1 MLLAPLRLLAML
13 TISSGRPARDAIQFT
28 LDLDTL
34 EAKDDG
40 NACYNTKNLSKA
52 EMAEQRRLAKKRKHK
67 DAKDEGKGA
76 NGTEMISSVA
86 ASSQANLAKKRKVSE
101 MAAKVDDAKAT

>member
-1 MLLAPLRLLAML
+1 
-13 TISSGRPARDAIQFT
+13 
-28 LDLDTL
+28 
-34 EAKDDG
+34 
-40 NACYNTKNLSKA
+40 
-52 EMAEQRRLAKKRKHK
+52 MAEQRRLAKKRKHK

-101 MAAKVDDAKAT
+101 MAAKADDAKAT